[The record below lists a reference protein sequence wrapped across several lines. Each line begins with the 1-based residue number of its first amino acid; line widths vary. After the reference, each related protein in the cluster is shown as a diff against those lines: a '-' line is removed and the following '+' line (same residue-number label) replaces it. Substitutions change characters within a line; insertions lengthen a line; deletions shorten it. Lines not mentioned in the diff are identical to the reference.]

1 MSDGPRPHGRRLRRT
16 GPILGLLTLAALLIP
31 GTASGLPRATADTND
46 LRITV
51 TGITPSLVSPDSSVV
66 VTARVVNASDAIL
79 VDVGARLRVQSAPF
93 TSRGELA
100 AFLDTPEGTEVGL
113 VPDASVVEVAPE
125 LPPGATADVR
135 IEVTA
140 SDLGLVGGF
149 GVHALTLE
157 LRVGQPD
164 GARRTA
170 GEARSFLVTGEEGAT
185 PTLRV
190 SWLWPLVG
198 TPGRDPDGVLPAAA
212 AAALADALGPTG
224 RLGALLGAGTAR
236 PVTWVVDGAL
246 LEDVR
251 SLATGNGLAPDV
263 QPDPIARQWLSALA
277 AEQQRPGTDLTAL
290 PYADPDLVA
299 VREAGMAG
307 DLRRARRLGRS
318 TSAAVLGSEVPA
330 APAWPGAGAA
340 DRPTLK
346 TLQGQGVTQ
355 VVLDSASLTPQT
367 ELPGTPDA
375 LAPLSDYPELQSV
388 TSDRMLADLVAA
400 GPGKLGG
407 LVLAQQRLLAETA
420 MIAAERP
427 GDPRS
432 VFAAPPRRWVVTPEW
447 AQAVAGLSG
456 PWLDPVTLDVLAGA
470 PGDAPARATLPY
482 SPEAR
487 AAQVSAAQLAAVKT
501 DRERLTRFAPA
512 VVEPEPFLAA
522 YQPALLSAQSTAW
535 RGDGAAAGASFTSA
549 LSQAV
554 TDDVTSVVLLPRGQV
569 TLSSRTGIIP
579 LAVQNGLDR
588 DVRVRVSVEAT
599 PSVRLRSEPTDVLT
613 IPAGRTASVD
623 VPAEAT
629 VDGAFTVVATLT
641 TADGDTLGQP
651 VDFVVRA
658 TGYGK
663 VARIVVGGAL
673 ILLAVL
679 VLLRVARRIRAV
691 RSTDGG
697 TLEA

>member
-1 MSDGPRPHGRRLRRT
+1 MSDGPERLTSRLWRT
-16 GPILGLLTLAALLIP
+16 GPIIGLLALGALLVP
-31 GTASGLPRATADTND
+31 GPASGLPRATADAKD
-46 LRITV
+46 VRITV
-51 TGITPSLVSPDSSVV
+51 TGITPTLVSPDSTVV
-66 VTARVVNASDAIL
+66 LSARVVNASDATL
-79 VDVGARLRVQSAPF
+79 VDVGARVRVDSAPLA
-93 TSRGELA
+93 SRGELT
-100 AFLDTPEGTEVGL
+100 AFLEAPEGIEVGL
-113 VPDASVVEVAPE
+113 VADASVVEVAPE

-157 LRVGQPD
+157 LRVAEPD

-170 GEARSFLVTGEEGAT
+170 GEARSFLVTGTEGAT
-185 PTLRV
+185 PTLRIG
-190 SWLWPLVG
+190 WLWPLIG

-212 AAALADALGPTG
+212 AASLAESLGPAG
-224 RLGALLGAGTAR
+224 RLGAVLEAGAGR

-251 SLATGNGLAPDV
+251 SLATGNGLAPEV
-263 QPDPIARQWLSALA
+263 QPDPVAREWLSALA
-277 AEQQRPGTDLTAL
+277 AEQQQSGTDLTAL

-299 VREAGMAG
+299 VREAGPAS

-318 TSAAVLGSEVPA
+318 ATAEVLGREAPA
-330 APAWPGAGAA
+330 APAWPGAGVS

-346 TLQGQGVTQ
+346 TLQAQRVRQ

-367 ELPGTPDA
+367 DLPATPDA
-375 LAPLSDYPELQSV
+375 LAPLSDFPDLQAV
-388 TSDRMLADLVAA
+388 TSDRPLADLVAA
-400 GPGKLGG
+400 GPGMLGG

-427 GDPRS
+427 GDARS
-432 VFAAPPRRWVVTPEW
+432 VFAAPPRRWAVSPEW
-447 AQAVAGLSG
+447 AQAVAGLNG
-456 PWLDPVTLDVLAGA
+456 PWLDPVTLDVLTAD

-482 SPEAR
+482 APEAR
-487 AAQVSAAQLAAVKT
+487 DAQISPAQLAAVST

-522 YQPALLSAQSTAW
+522 YEPALLGAQSTAW
-535 RGDGAAAGASFTSA
+535 RGEGAAAGLAFTRT
-549 LSQAV
+549 LNEAV
-554 TDDVTSVVLLPRGQV
+554 TADVTSVALLQRGQV

-588 DVRVRVSVEAT
+588 DVRVRVSVVAT

-613 IPAGRTASVD
+613 VPAGRTASVD

-641 TADGDTLGQP
+641 TAEGATLGQP

-658 TGYGK
+658 TGYGT

-691 RSTDGG
+691 RSTVGG
-697 TLEA
+697 TLKG